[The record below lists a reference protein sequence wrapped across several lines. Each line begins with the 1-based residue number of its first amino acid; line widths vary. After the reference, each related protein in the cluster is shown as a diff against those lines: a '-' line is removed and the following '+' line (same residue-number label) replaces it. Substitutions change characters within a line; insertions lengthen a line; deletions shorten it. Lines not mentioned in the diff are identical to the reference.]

1 MIEETYEESEK
12 WVTDTLL
19 DLVNKG
25 FVEIVR
31 DEEGVA
37 WFKAKQYFEQVDFIN
52 ESCTIYLVS
61 VAPN

>member
-37 WFKAKQYFEQVDFIN
+37 WFKAKQYFE
-52 ESCTIYLVS
+52 
-61 VAPN
+61 